1 MTDMLMQDMPESLRR
16 QVEQAADILREG
28 GVVAYPTDTVYGL
41 GADAYHDEAVRKI
54 YAVKQRPAGLPL
66 PILLADA
73 DQLRRISMGNPLAER
88 LIERFWPGGLTIV
101 MYKSED
107 FKSLVLAGGVKIGV
121 RVPAHPV
128 PRALSRLLGRPLV
141 GTSANL
147 HDATVTLTAAEVR
160 DQLGGNIGFIIDA
173 GPCPGGIESTII
185 DVTLTPPRILRQGI
199 IPASEVMAV

>member
-1 MTDMLMQDMPESLRR
+1 MPDLTMENMPESLWR
-16 QVEQAADILREG
+16 QVEQAADILRGG

-41 GADAYHDEAVRKI
+41 GADAYHDGAVRKI

-73 DQLRRISMGNPLAER
+73 DQLHRISMSNPLAQR
-88 LIERFWPGGLTIV
+88 LMRRFWPGGLTII

-147 HDATVTLTAAEVR
+147 HDAPVTLTAAEVQ
-160 DQLGGNIGFIIDA
+160 DQLGGSIDFIIDA

-199 IPASEVMAV
+199 IPAGDVMAV

>member
-1 MTDMLMQDMPESLRR
+1 MPDLTMENLPELLRR
-16 QVEQAADILREG
+16 QVEQAADILRGG

-41 GADAYHDEAVRKI
+41 GADAYHDDAVRKV
-54 YAVKQRPAGLPL
+54 YAVKQRPPGIPL

-73 DQLRRISMGNPLAER
+73 AQLHRISMSNPMAER
-88 LIERFWPGGLTIV
+88 LMQRFWPGGLTII

-128 PRALSRLLGRPLV
+128 PRLLSRLLGRPLV

-147 HDATVTLTAAEVR
+147 HDAPVTLTAAEVQN
-160 DQLGGNIGFIIDA
+160 QLGSKIDFIIDA
-173 GPCPGGIESTII
+173 GACPGGIESTII

-199 IPASEVMAV
+199 IPASEVMAI